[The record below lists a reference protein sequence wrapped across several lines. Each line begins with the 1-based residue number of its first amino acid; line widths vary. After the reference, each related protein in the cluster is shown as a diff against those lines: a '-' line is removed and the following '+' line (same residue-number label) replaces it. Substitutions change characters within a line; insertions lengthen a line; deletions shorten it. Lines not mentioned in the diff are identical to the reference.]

1 MRSIARKQLCFL
13 VEKEAVN
20 QLMERIR
27 NLVGK
32 HKELEGFYPSRDL
45 GCAFECLC
53 SACSIVY
60 TAFQFLQLKTDDALL
75 SRLSLQTLLD
85 LNDAECGV
93 CWSLLFGGM
102 VVCNDMSRLRMNW
115 CSLLLD

>member
-1 MRSIARKQLCFL
+1 MLVMRSIARKQLCFL
-13 VEKEAVN
+13 VEKETVN
-20 QLMERIR
+20 PLMERIR

-32 HKELEGFYPSRDL
+32 REELEGFYPSRDL
-45 GCAFECLC
+45 GCAFECFC

-60 TAFQFLQLKTDDALL
+60 TAFQFLHLKTDDALL

-102 VVCNDMSRLRMNW
+102 ALCYVCLGY
-115 CSLLLD
+115 LV